1 MSSTC
6 TCMVHL
12 SLQRFRCS
20 CTCTCTLLHNSCIQT
35 CTYCIHQSCEA
46 AHDPI
51 YLLVFQSQKLS
62 GAYAD
67 YCAHLVVAKHVLESK
82 KQERQLQDFLQVL
95 ATAACCDKTT
105 CDCHHHN
112 DIVVITHFR
121 GAWILSSPEDLIFG
135 HSLVCLLYILYM
147 YIYSAGVHVLYM

>member
-112 DIVVITHFR
+112 DNYCCHYTLQRCLDSEFSR
-121 GAWILSSPEDLIFG
+121 RLDLWTFLG
-135 HSLVCLLYILYM
+135 LPTVYT
-147 YIYSAGVHVLYM
+147 VHVHL